1 MSDTNY
7 KVQLERTLDQISAA
21 RAAWEEGT
29 LKASNDELY
38 AILERCYA
46 VFAEMKDDTAKRRAL
61 NALLTD
67 RNMKPRTST
76 SLGLKVIRYVFGKEG
91 NREMAYSRVLTIA
104 YDLKS
109 EEQTLTSYIEEC
121 GGVEEVRRLQKIKD
135 GKTMTAADYKQMAV
149 MGLNMARIP
158 VASFDL
164 PEFIQPNSE
173 YDEDYVVGLIRC
185 NPDGTGDLLFGN
197 NDAKVIDTV
206 LIASGKYLD
215 QKAQDDQK
223 GLEAAD
229 VAKRRTE
236 DVKTFA
242 PKLFASMSPKVR
254 ITSAA
259 VPAAE

>member
-21 RAAWEEGT
+21 RAVWEEGT
-29 LKASNDELY
+29 LKSSNDELY
-38 AILERCYA
+38 AILERCFEIYKQ
-46 VFAEMKDDTAKRRAL
+46 MKEDTAKRRSL
-61 NALLTD
+61 NSLLTD

-76 SLGLKVIRYVFGKEG
+76 SLGIKVIRYVFGKEG
-91 NREMAYSRVLTIA
+91 NREQAYARLLTIA
-104 YDLKS
+104 YDLKPA
-109 EEQTLTSYIEEC
+109 EQSLASYIEQC
-121 GGVEEVRRLQKIKD
+121 GGVEEVRRTSKVKD
-135 GKTMTAADYKQMAV
+135 GKTMTADDYKQIAV

-158 VASFDL
+158 VATFNL

-206 LIASGKYLD
+206 LVASGKYLD

-223 GLEAAD
+223 GLQVAD

-236 DVKTFA
+236 DVRSFA
-242 PKLFASMSPKVR
+242 PKLFAAMSHKAR
-254 ITSAA
+254 IHGVAL
-259 VPAAE
+259 PAE

>member
-1 MSDTNY
+1 MSDTTY
-7 KVQLERTLDQISAA
+7 KVQLEKTLDQISAA

-46 VFAEMKDDTAKRRAL
+46 VFAEMKDDTAKRRSL
-61 NALLTD
+61 NSLLTD

-104 YDLKS
+104 HDLKP

-121 GGVEEVRRLQKIKD
+121 GGVEEVRRLTKIKD
-135 GKTMTAADYKQMAV
+135 GKSMTSSDYKQIAV
-149 MGLNMARIP
+149 AGLNMARIP

-242 PKLFASMSPKVR
+242 PKLFAAMSPKVH
-254 ITSAA
+254 ISAA

>member
-1 MSDTNY
+1 MSDINY

-29 LKASNDELY
+29 LRASNDELY

-61 NALLTD
+61 NSLLTD

-76 SLGLKVIRYVFGKEG
+76 SLGLKVIRFVFGKEG
-91 NREMAYSRVLTIA
+91 NRELAYARLLSIA
-104 YDLKS
+104 FDLKRP
-109 EEQTLTSYIEEC
+109 EQSLTSYIQEC
-121 GGVEEVRRLQKIKD
+121 GGVEEVRRLPGVKD
-135 GKTMTAADYKQMAV
+135 GKAMTADDYKQIAV
-149 MGLNMARIP
+149 AGLNLARIP
-158 VASFDL
+158 VASFPL
-164 PEFIQPNSE
+164 PDFIQPNSE

-206 LIASGKYLD
+206 LVASGKYLD

-242 PKLFASMSPKVR
+242 PKLFASMAHKAR
-254 ITSAA
+254 ITDAA
-259 VPAAE
+259 IPAE

>member
-1 MSDTNY
+1 MSTNKY
-7 KVQLERTLDQISAA
+7 RKTLEAELDKISEA
-21 RAAWEEGT
+21 RVLWEEGT
-29 LKASNDELY
+29 LKSANAELY
-38 AILERCYA
+38 AILDRC
-46 VFAEMKDDTAKRRAL
+46 FAIFTEMKDDTAKRRVL
-61 NALLTD
+61 NGLLTD

-91 NREMAYSRVLTIA
+91 NREQAYAKVLSIV
-104 YDLKS
+104 YDLKPADQS
-109 EEQTLTSYIEEC
+109 FTAYIEQC
-121 GGVEEVRRLQKIKD
+121 GGVEEVRRESKVKD
-135 GKTMTAADYKQMAV
+135 GKAMTADDYKQIAV
-149 MGLNMARIP
+149 AGLNMARIP

-197 NDAKVIDTV
+197 NEAKVIDTV

-229 VAKRRTE
+229 VAKRRAE
-236 DVKTFA
+236 DVKSFA
-242 PKLFASMSPKVR
+242 PKLFAAVGAKLPINGEHR
-254 ITSAA
+254 
-259 VPAAE
+259 VPAE

>member
-135 GKTMTAADYKQMAV
+135 GKTMTAEDYKQMAV

-158 VASFDL
+158 VATFDL

>member
-7 KVQLERTLDQISAA
+7 KVQLEQTLDQISAA
-21 RAAWEEGT
+21 RAVWEEGT
-29 LKASNDELY
+29 LKSSNDELY
-38 AILERCYA
+38 AILERCFEIYKQ
-46 VFAEMKDDTAKRRAL
+46 MKEDTAKRRSL
-61 NALLTD
+61 NSLLTD

-76 SLGLKVIRYVFGKEG
+76 SLGIKVIRYVFGKEG
-91 NREMAYSRVLTIA
+91 NREQAFARVLTIA
-104 YDLKS
+104 YDLKPA
-109 EEQTLTSYIEEC
+109 EQSLASYIEQC
-121 GGVEEVRRLQKIKD
+121 GGVEEVRRTSKIKD
-135 GKTMTAADYKQMAV
+135 GKTMTAEDYKQMAV

-158 VASFDL
+158 VATFNL

-206 LIASGKYLD
+206 LVASGKYLD

-223 GLEAAD
+223 GLQVAD

-236 DVKTFA
+236 DVRSFA
-242 PKLFASMSPKVR
+242 PKLFASMSPKLH
-254 ITSAA
+254 INGLA
-259 VPAAE
+259 VPAE

>member
-1 MSDTNY
+1 MSDPTF
-7 KVQLERTLDQISAA
+7 KIQLEITLNQISQA

-38 AILERCYA
+38 AILERCFA
-46 VFAEMKDDTAKRRAL
+46 VFVEMKDDTAKRRVL
-61 NALLTD
+61 NSLLTD
-67 RNMKPRTST
+67 RSMKPRTNT

-91 NREMAYSRVLTIA
+91 NREIAYARLLTVA
-104 YDLKS
+104 YDLKPV
-109 EEQTLTSYIEEC
+109 EQSLTSYIEQC
-121 GGVEEVRRLQKIKD
+121 GGVEEVRRVSKIKD
-135 GKTMTAADYKQMAV
+135 GKAMSADDYKQIAV
-149 MGLNMARIP
+149 AGLNMARIP

-197 NDAKVIDTV
+197 NEAKVIDTV
-206 LIASGKYLD
+206 LVASGKYLD

-229 VAKRRTE
+229 VAKRRAE
-236 DVKTFA
+236 DVKSFA
-242 PKLFASMSPKVR
+242 PKLFATIGAQMPINGEHK
-254 ITSAA
+254 
-259 VPAAE
+259 VPAE

>member
-1 MSDTNY
+1 MSQIDYRKT
-7 KVQLERTLDQISAA
+7 LEATLDQIAHA
-21 RAAWEEGT
+21 RAVWEDGT
-29 LKASNDELY
+29 LKAANEELY
-38 AILERCYA
+38 AILERCFA
-46 VFAEMKDDTAKRRAL
+46 VFVEMKEDTAKRRTL

-67 RNMKPRTST
+67 RAMKPRSNT

-91 NREMAYSRVLTIA
+91 NREQAYARVLGIS
-104 YDLKS
+104 YDLKPADQS
-109 EEQTLTSYIEEC
+109 LTSYIEEC
-121 GGVEEVRRLQKIKD
+121 GGVEEVRRTSQIKD
-135 GKTMTAADYKQMAV
+135 GKTMTSDDYKQIAV
-149 MGLNMARIP
+149 AGLNMARIP

-242 PKLFASMSPKVR
+242 PKLFAAMSPKVR
-254 ITSAA
+254 ISSAA

>member
-7 KVQLERTLDQISAA
+7 KVQLEQTLDQISAA
-21 RAAWEEGT
+21 RAVWEEGT
-29 LKASNDELY
+29 LKSSNDELY
-38 AILERCYA
+38 AILERCFEIYKQ
-46 VFAEMKDDTAKRRAL
+46 MKEDTAKRRSL
-61 NALLTD
+61 NSLLTD

-76 SLGLKVIRYVFGKEG
+76 SLGIKVIRYVFGKEG
-91 NREMAYSRVLTIA
+91 NREQAFARLLTIA
-104 YDLKS
+104 YDLKPADQS
-109 EEQTLTSYIEEC
+109 LTSYIEQC
-121 GGVEEVRRLQKIKD
+121 GGVEEVRRTSKVKD
-135 GKTMTAADYKQMAV
+135 GKTMTADDYKQIAV

-158 VASFDL
+158 VATFNL

-206 LIASGKYLD
+206 LVASGKYLD

-223 GLEAAD
+223 GLQVAD

-236 DVKTFA
+236 DVRSFA
-242 PKLFASMSPKVR
+242 PKLFASMSPRLHINGV
-254 ITSAA
+254 A
-259 VPAAE
+259 VPAE

>member
-236 DVKTFA
+236 DVKTFV

>member
-7 KVQLERTLDQISAA
+7 KVQLEQTLDQISAA
-21 RAAWEEGT
+21 RAVWEEGT
-29 LKASNDELY
+29 LKSSNDELY
-38 AILERCYA
+38 AILERCFEIYKQ
-46 VFAEMKDDTAKRRAL
+46 MKEDTAKRRSL
-61 NALLTD
+61 NSLLTD

-76 SLGLKVIRYVFGKEG
+76 SLGIKVIRYVFGKEG
-91 NREMAYSRVLTIA
+91 NREQAFARVLTIA
-104 YDLKS
+104 YDLKPA
-109 EEQTLTSYIEEC
+109 EQSLASYIEQC
-121 GGVEEVRRLQKIKD
+121 GGVEEVRRTSKVKD
-135 GKTMTAADYKQMAV
+135 GKTMTADDYKQIAV

-158 VASFDL
+158 VATFNL

-206 LIASGKYLD
+206 LVASGKYLD

-223 GLEAAD
+223 GLQVAD

-236 DVKTFA
+236 DVRSFA
-242 PKLFASMSPKVR
+242 PKLFASMSPKLH
-254 ITSAA
+254 INGLA
-259 VPAAE
+259 VPAE

>member
-1 MSDTNY
+1 
-7 KVQLERTLDQISAA
+7 
-21 RAAWEEGT
+21 
-29 LKASNDELY
+29 
-38 AILERCYA
+38 
-46 VFAEMKDDTAKRRAL
+46 
-61 NALLTD
+61 
-67 RNMKPRTST
+67 
-76 SLGLKVIRYVFGKEG
+76 
-91 NREMAYSRVLTIA
+91 
-104 YDLKS
+104 
-109 EEQTLTSYIEEC
+109 
-121 GGVEEVRRLQKIKD
+121 
-135 GKTMTAADYKQMAV
+135 MTADDYKQIAV
-149 MGLNMARIP
+149 AGLNMARIP
-158 VASFDL
+158 VASFPL

-242 PKLFASMSPKVR
+242 PKLFASMAHKVR
-254 ITSAA
+254 ITDAA
-259 VPAAE
+259 IPAE

>member
-7 KVQLERTLDQISAA
+7 KVQLEHTLDQISAA
-21 RAAWEEGT
+21 RAVWEEGT
-29 LKASNDELY
+29 LKSSNDELY
-38 AILERCYA
+38 AILERCFEIYK
-46 VFAEMKDDTAKRRAL
+46 EMKEDTAKRRSL
-61 NALLTD
+61 NSLLTD

-91 NREMAYSRVLTIA
+91 NREAAYAKLLSVA
-104 YDLKS
+104 YDLKPT
-109 EEQTLTSYIEEC
+109 EQSLSSYIQEC
-121 GGVEEVRRLQKIKD
+121 GGVEEVRRTSKIKD
-135 GKTMTAADYKQMAV
+135 GTAMTAEDYRKMALE
-149 MGLNMARIP
+149 GLSMARIA
-158 VASFDL
+158 VASFNL
-164 PEFIQPNSE
+164 PEFIQPNRE

-185 NPDGTGDLLFGN
+185 NTNGTGDLLFGN

-206 LIASGKYLD
+206 LVASGKYLD

-242 PKLFASMSPKVR
+242 PKLFASMTHKLR
-254 ITSAA
+254 ITDAA
-259 VPAAE
+259 ITAAE

>member
-1 MSDTNY
+1 MSDITY
-7 KVQLERTLDQISAA
+7 KVQLEKTLDQLSAA
-21 RAAWEEGT
+21 RAVWEEGT
-29 LKASNDELY
+29 LKSSNDELY

-46 VFAEMKDDTAKRRAL
+46 VFAEMKDDTAKRRLL

-91 NREMAYSRVLTIA
+91 NREQSYARLLSIA
-104 YDLKS
+104 FDLKPA
-109 EEQTLTSYIEEC
+109 EQSLTSYIQEC
-121 GGVEEVRRLQKIKD
+121 GGVEEVRRLPKVKD
-135 GKTMTAADYKQMAV
+135 GKTMTADDYKQIAV

-158 VASFDL
+158 VASFKL

-206 LIASGKYLD
+206 LVASGKYLD

-223 GLEAAD
+223 GLQAAD
-229 VAKRRTE
+229 VAKRRAE
-236 DVKTFA
+236 DVKSFA
-242 PKLFASMSPKVR
+242 PKLFASVSPTMNVEHQA
-254 ITSAA
+254 I
-259 VPAAE
+259 PAE

>member
-1 MSDTNY
+1 MSDPTF
-7 KVQLERTLDQISAA
+7 KIQLERTLDQISQA
-21 RAAWEEGT
+21 RAVWEAGT
-29 LKASNDELY
+29 LKAANDELY
-38 AILERCYA
+38 AILEQCFA
-46 VFAEMKDDTAKRRAL
+46 VFVEMKDDTAKRRVL
-61 NALLTD
+61 NSLLTD
-67 RNMKPRTST
+67 RKMKPRTST

-91 NREMAYSRVLTIA
+91 NREIAYARLLSVA
-104 YDLKS
+104 YDLKPA
-109 EEQTLTSYIEEC
+109 EQSFTSYIEQC
-121 GGVEEVRRLQKIKD
+121 GGVEEVRRVSKIKD
-135 GKTMTAADYKQMAV
+135 GKAMSADDYKQIAV
-149 MGLNMARIP
+149 AGLNMARIP

-197 NDAKVIDTV
+197 NEAKVIDTV

-229 VAKRRTE
+229 VAKRRAE

-242 PKLFASMSPKVR
+242 PKLFASMSPKLR
-254 ITSAA
+254 LNGEAI
-259 VPAAE
+259 PAE

>member
-7 KVQLERTLDQISAA
+7 KVQLEKTLDQISAA

-38 AILERCYA
+38 AILERCFA
-46 VFAEMKDDTAKRRAL
+46 VFAEMKDDTAKRRSL
-61 NALLTD
+61 NSLLTD
-67 RNMKPRTST
+67 RAMKPRTST

-91 NREMAYSRVLTIA
+91 NREMAYARLLSIA
-104 YDLKS
+104 FDLKPA
-109 EEQTLTSYIEEC
+109 EQSLTSYIQEC
-121 GGVEEVRRLQKIKD
+121 GGVEEVRRLPKVKD
-135 GKTMTAADYKQMAV
+135 GKTMTSDDYKQIAV
-149 MGLNMARIP
+149 AGLNMARIP

-185 NPDGTGDLLFGN
+185 NPNGTGDLLFGN

-242 PKLFASMSPKVR
+242 PKLFASMSHKVR
-254 ITSAA
+254 ITDSAIT
-259 VPAAE
+259 AAE

>member
-1 MSDTNY
+1 MSQNDYRKT
-7 KVQLERTLDQISAA
+7 LETTLDQIAHA
-21 RAAWEEGT
+21 RAVWEDGS
-29 LKASNDELY
+29 LKAANEELY
-38 AILERCYA
+38 AILERCFA
-46 VFAEMKDDTAKRRAL
+46 VFVEMKEDTAKRRTL

-67 RNMKPRTST
+67 RAMKPRSNT

-91 NREMAYSRVLTIA
+91 NREQAYAKVLSIV
-104 YDLKS
+104 YDLKPADQS
-109 EEQTLTSYIEEC
+109 FTAYIEQC
-121 GGVEEVRRLQKIKD
+121 GGVEEVRRESKVKD
-135 GKTMTAADYKQMAV
+135 GKAMTADDYKQIAV
-149 MGLNMARIP
+149 AGLNMARIP

-206 LIASGKYLD
+206 LVASGKYLD

-229 VAKRRTE
+229 VAKRRRE

-242 PKLFASMSPKVR
+242 PKLFASMGTRMRLNGEHK
-254 ITSAA
+254 
-259 VPAAE
+259 VPAE